1 MLMSPKF
8 KSIAAVNGAVE
19 FNRAGV
25 ASKVVLPEEHI
36 KRISY
41 DVNVDAENNCV
52 VFSGGES
59 VYIMTDRFA
68 VLGGKDEEVDTN
80 IFFVEGGIVIE
91 LLVGRIFLE
100 GENGQVYS
108 VNEVGD
114 IGYPTP
120 AARLN
125 WVEAA
130 TIYSTAV
137 TVTKYK
143 YNTSDVLAPKYV
155 DNLSY
160 NAQFHYVNTNS
171 GYIFKTK
178 FAEYYGDLGLEKF
191 QFINYAE
198 AGATEIDD
206 DHIDISDLEDRED
219 DEEED
224 EFPAET
230 EESFEGTF

>member
-8 KSIAAVNGAVE
+8 KSVAAVNGVIE
-19 FNRAGV
+19 FNRAGI

-52 VFSGGES
+52 VFSGGDS

-68 VLGGKDEEVDTN
+68 VLGGKDEEVDSN
-80 IFFVEGGIVIE
+80 IFFIEGGIVIE

-125 WVEAA
+125 WIDV
-130 TIYSTAV
+130 TDVYSNAV

-143 YNTSDVLAPKYV
+143 YSTTAEAAPKYV
-155 DNLSY
+155 DNLSL

-171 GYIFKTK
+171 GYILKTK
-178 FAEYYGDLGLEKF
+178 FSEFYGDLGLEKF

-198 AGATEIDD
+198 AGTTEVDD
-206 DHIDISDLEDRED
+206 GHVDIADLEDVED
-219 DEEED
+219 EPEED
-224 EFPAET
+224 EFPAEG
-230 EESFEGTF
+230 EDSFEGAF